1 MRHDIDRAPTGAASA
16 PGDSAHGAPPTFT
29 GSAPQRA
36 AQWLD
41 HRAGLNDLKHQALDE
56 PLPAGTGWWFT
67 MGSVLLMLLGL
78 QVATGGVL
86 TAFYVP
92 SPDHAWDSVR
102 HVIDRVQFGSIIRD
116 LHAYGAS
123 FIIVAAGAHL
133 LRSFFFGAYTAP
145 RELTWITGVLL
156 LVVIMAFGLTGYLLP
171 WDQRAYW
178 ATVVTINIARSAP
191 GLGEFAATVMRGG
204 EHLGAATLS
213 RWFAAHVILM
223 PMALLGLVGVHMMLM
238 RRHRISGPLTPPEDT
253 REHPFFPGHAFKD
266 AVVAGGVF
274 VILLG
279 LAITTD
285 APLEPIADPADAS
298 YIPRPEW
305 YFLWLFQLLKYF
317 PGKLEVLGA
326 HGIPA
331 LLLGTM
337 ILLPFLDRRPER
349 RWWKRPVATSIA
361 CAVLLMIG
369 TLTVLA
375 WRDKPTM
382 SEEARM
388 WTYETHGGAWMVQQ
402 AACTSCHVEGGS
414 AEVFATMRPRRDGLW
429 ITAHVGD
436 PSAIAPKPAA
446 DVDPQPG
453 RAVAAWAR
461 AMRSQ
466 VPRPH
471 DGTPHAE
478 AIAIVGARCLGCHK
492 LDGQGHGESPNLS
505 RAGRDRDAAWLAGWI
520 ADPLAYEYDTD
531 MPGFATVLTKEEIRK
546 VAAYLATRQ

>member
-1 MRHDIDRAPTGAASA
+1 MQGDNVTTHDTVGRPVADGASSA
-16 PGDSAHGAPPTFT
+16 NALG
-29 GSAPQRA
+29 RIA
-36 AQWLD
+36 AAGEWLD
-41 HRAGLNDLKHQALDE
+41 HRAGVKALKETALDE
-56 PLPAGTGWWFT
+56 KLPAGTGWWFT
-67 MGSVLLMLLGL
+67 LGSVLLLLLGV
-78 QVATGGVL
+78 QMATGAVL

-123 FIIVAAGAHL
+123 FIIVAAGVHL
-133 LRSFFFGAYTAP
+133 LRSFFFGAYKAP

-156 LVVIMAFGLTGYLLP
+156 LIVIMAFGLTGYLLP

-178 ATVVTINIARSAP
+178 ATVVTINIAKSAP

-223 PMALLGLVGVHMMLM
+223 PAALFGLMGVHMMLM
-238 RRHRISGPLTPPEDT
+238 RRHRISGPLRPPRDT
-253 REHPFFPGHAFKD
+253 TEHAFFPGHAIKD
-266 AVVAGGVF
+266 AIVAGGVF
-274 VILLG
+274 AILLG
-279 LAITTD
+279 FALTTD

-331 LLLGTM
+331 LLLGSM
-337 ILLPFLDRRPER
+337 ILLPFFDRRPER
-349 RWWKRPVATSIA
+349 RWWKRPVATTIA
-361 CAVLLMIG
+361 CAILAMISS
-369 TLTVLA
+369 LTVIA
-375 WRDKPTM
+375 WRDKPAM

-388 WTYETHGGAWMVQQ
+388 WTTETRGGAWMVTQP
-402 AACTSCHVEGGS
+402 ACTACHIDGGK
-414 AEVFATMRPRRDGLW
+414 AEAFTSMRPRRDGLW

-436 PSAIAPKPAA
+436 PASIAPKPSA

-461 AMRSQ
+461 AVRSH
-466 VPRPH
+466 VAPPAELPEH
-471 DGTPHAE
+471 GE
-478 AIAIVGARCLGCHK
+478 AISIIGARCLGCHK
-492 LDGQGHGESPNLS
+492 LDGQGHGTSPNLS
-505 RAGRDRDAAWLAGWI
+505 KAGRDRDATWLAGWI
-520 ADPLAYEYDTD
+520 ANPLAYEYDTD
-531 MPGFATVLTKEEIRK
+531 MPAFGDVLTQDQITK
-546 VAAYLATRQ
+546 VAQYLATRK